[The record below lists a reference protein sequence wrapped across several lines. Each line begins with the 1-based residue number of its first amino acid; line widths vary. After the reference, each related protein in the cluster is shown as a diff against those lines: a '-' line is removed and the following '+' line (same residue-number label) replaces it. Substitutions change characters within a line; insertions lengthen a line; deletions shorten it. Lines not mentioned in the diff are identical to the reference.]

1 MMDGRIKAIKTKLK
15 ALDLDGKV
23 GVLSYSSKFASS
35 FYGPFREAAHSAP
48 QFGDRK
54 RYQLPLGSRGLA
66 VRAADR
72 EGGWGAMTWRPR
84 FWADQLQIMPTTLL
98 PAPQFFWVFFN

>member
-1 MMDGRIKAIKTKLK
+1 MDGRIKAIKTKLK

-72 EGGWGAMTWRPR
+72 DVQEGKNYILKQRSQNLG
-84 FWADQLQIMPTTLL
+84 FEC
-98 PAPQFFWVFFN
+98 FEFNKVVVLGSKHY

>member
-1 MMDGRIKAIKTKLK
+1 MMDGRIKTIKTKLK
-15 ALDLDGKV
+15 AIDLDGKV

-72 EGGWGAMTWRPR
+72 DVEEGKNYGTYKTKVRKSGWHSVLSLRW
-84 FWADQLQIMPTTLL
+84 
-98 PAPQFFWVFFN
+98 

>member
-15 ALDLDGKV
+15 AIDLDGKV

-72 EGGWGAMTWRPR
+72 DVEDGKLELHTYKTKVRKSGRQSYKR
-84 FWADQLQIMPTTLL
+84 
-98 PAPQFFWVFFN
+98 